1 LKGETKR
8 GLINP
13 ISFYHFVNENKII
26 FPKLAFY
33 LKTCYNINVI
43 KLIISLIMLHQG
55 LIENLTKELK
65 IAPLSIIREN
75 LEIEVLNEISK
86 TKLTDNLIFYGGTA
100 LRLAYNS
107 FRFSEDLDF
116 LLTKSLKSDKKELE
130 ISLNKV
136 VENNQGVILEEV
148 IEKRNT
154 LFGLLKINHSL
165 LKHSIRIKIE
175 ICKKKN
181 GVKKENKLLISPT
194 TNLEVIFPT
203 ADLESLYKTKLEALK
218 KRDLARDWFDLW
230 YLNQKL
236 DKKQKPNKKFDF
248 NKQEFARELKRFL
261 PQDKWSII
269 QTVNKFYE

>member
-1 LKGETKR
+1 
-8 GLINP
+8 
-13 ISFYHFVNENKII
+13 
-26 FPKLAFY
+26 
-33 LKTCYNINVI
+33 
-43 KLIISLIMLHQG
+43 MLHQD
-55 LIENLTKELK
+55 LVENLTKELK

-75 LEIEVLNEISK
+75 LEMEILNEISQ
-86 TKLTDNLIFYGGTA
+86 TKLASNLIFYGGTA

-116 LLTKSLKSDKKELE
+116 LLIKNLKSDKKELE
-130 ISLNKV
+130 IALNKV
-136 VENNQGVILEEV
+136 VENNQGIILEEV
-148 IEKRNT
+148 IEKRDT

-181 GVKKENKLLISPT
+181 GIKKENKLLVSPT

-218 KRDLARDWFDLW
+218 NRNLARDWFDLW

-236 DKKQKPNKKFDF
+236 DIKQKQSKKFSF
-248 NKQEFARELKRFL
+248 NKQEFFRELKRFL
-261 PQDKWSII
+261 PQNKWTII
-269 QTVNKFYE
+269 QTVIKFYE